1 MFWCGLTWTP
11 LWGYRY
17 IYMPHGWFF
26 WGGGIVMALLW
37 ILLFVLFVS
46 FFFARRPWRWCHYS
60 YHFDEDPLEIL
71 KRRYARGEI
80 TKEEY
85 ERMRE
90 DLKR

>member
-1 MFWCGLTWTP
+1 
-11 LWGYRY
+11 
-17 IYMPHGWFF
+17 MPHGWFM
-26 WGGGIVMALLW
+26 WGGGILMALFVILFFV
-37 ILLFVLFVS
+37 LLFL
-46 FFFARRPWRWCHYS
+46 ALAPRRRYWYYWGFHE
-60 YHFDEDPLEIL
+60 EDPLEIL